1 MRFAKPVTPG
11 QTLRT
16 DMWRNGNR
24 IHFQTTVV
32 ENNSNVVTGAYMDLK
47 EVKTPAVMPN
57 YCSAEKNM
65 ESDAVFGQMGDYV
78 KANPEQVKKINGVFH
93 YIVTK
98 NGSPQ
103 ADWSKFS
110 IFDFQILKHETVKI
124 IENSF

>member
-1 MRFAKPVTPG
+1 MTPG

-32 ENNSNVVTGAYMDLK
+32 ENESNVITGAYMDLK
-47 EVKTPAVMPN
+47 EVKTQSIKPN
-57 YCSAEKNM
+57 YCSAGKNM
-65 ESDAVFGQMGDYV
+65 ESDAVFDQMGDYV

-98 NGSPQ
+98 NGEPQ
-103 ADWSKFS
+103 ADWSKYS
-110 IFDFQILKHETVKI
+110 IPTQIYLFL
-124 IENSF
+124 NSV